1 MLQLILPFL
10 LLISGFSTQGA
21 VILKKKNRHAL
32 LHLEGLRTEP
42 GAYFEVVDWN
52 GKTRGLMQIKR
63 LSKNKKKA
71 IGVLKTG
78 KMARSWA
85 LEPVNSRVSA
95 RKLKRSQERQAL
107 LKRKRS
113 VRKLARVRED
123 RRRDP
128 VKRVRRK
135 RRRSLPSRYLATV
148 NEGIQEEANRT
159 KEAQEEQYVIDDY
172 SAPPPRDDYYNPDFL
187 KKISSDDSNKDSD
200 MNLSIGAT
208 LAPVWNFMQ
217 LQYRD
222 TGLFPTGMGFDGQ
235 IFVEGTLT
243 DSIRWNVHGGYRKFS
258 VSAQDSLCDRDECFL
273 DINYILGGAG
283 LKFDF
288 IEKKSLKLWG
298 GLWGNMMFLLGYDNE
313 IDISFDEE
321 DNVTITDDSF
331 GMLHGA
337 LGFSLGADIKIK
349 KNLVVP
355 LSFEGHLI
363 MPPTATVTAG
373 AVGLRL
379 GIAWKL

>member
-1 MLQLILPFL
+1 MLQLILPFI
-10 LLISGFSTQGA
+10 LLISGFFAQGA
-21 VILKKKNRHAL
+21 VILKKKNRQAL

-42 GAYFEVVDWN
+42 GAYFEVVDWE

-78 KMARSWA
+78 KMARNWA
-85 LEPVNSRVSA
+85 LEPVNGWVA
-95 RKLKRSQERQAL
+95 TRKLKRSKERQAL
-107 LKRKRS
+107 LKRRRS

-128 VKRVRRK
+128 VRRVRRK
-135 RRRSLPSRYLATV
+135 RRRSLPSRYLATA

-159 KEAQEEQYVIDDY
+159 KETQDKQYVIDDY

-187 KKISSDDSNKDSD
+187 KKASSDDDSGPD
-200 MNLSIGAT
+200 MDLVIGAT
-208 LAPVWNFMQ
+208 FAPAWNFMQ
-217 LQYRD
+217 LQYREI
-222 TGLFPTGMGFDGQ
+222 GLFPTGMGFDGQ
-235 IFVEGTLT
+235 AFVEGTLA

-258 VSAQDSLCDRDECFL
+258 VSIQDSLCDKDKCFL

-288 IEKKSLKLWG
+288 IEKKSFKLWG
-298 GLWGNMMFLLGYDNE
+298 GLWGDMMFLLGYDNE
-313 IDISFDEE
+313 INISLDEE
-321 DNVTITDDSF
+321 DNVTITNDSF

-355 LSFEGHLI
+355 LSLEGHLI

-373 AVGLRL
+373 AVGFRL

>member
-10 LLISGFSTQGA
+10 LLFSGFSAQGA
-21 VILKKKNRHAL
+21 VILKKKNRQAL

-42 GAYFEVVDWN
+42 GAYFEVVDWD
-52 GKTRGLMQIKR
+52 GKTRGLVQIKR

-78 KMARSWA
+78 KMARNWA
-85 LEPVNSRVSA
+85 LEPVNRWVAA
-95 RKLKRSQERQAL
+95 RKLKSSEERQAL
-107 LKRKRS
+107 LKRRRS
-113 VRKLARVRED
+113 VRKLASVRED

-135 RRRSLPSRYLATV
+135 KRRSVPSRYLAAV
-148 NEGIQEEANRT
+148 NEDIQEEANYE
-159 KEAQEEQYVIDDY
+159 KETQKEQYVIDNY
-172 SAPPPRDDYYNPDFL
+172 SAPPPQDDYYNPDFL
-187 KKISSDDSNKDSD
+187 KKTSSDDDSSTD
-200 MNLSIGAT
+200 MDLVIGAT
-208 LAPVWNFMQ
+208 FAPAWNFMQ

-222 TGLFPTGMGFDGQ
+222 IGLFPTGMGFDGQ
-235 IFVEGTLT
+235 AFVEGTLT
-243 DSIRWNVHGGYRKFS
+243 DSIRWNVHGGYRKLS
-258 VSAQDSLCDRDECFL
+258 VSVQDSLCDRDECFL
-273 DINYILGGAG
+273 DIDYLLGGAG
-283 LKFDF
+283 LKFDLV
-288 IEKKSLKLWG
+288 EKKSFKLWG
-298 GLWGNMMFLLGYDNE
+298 GLWGDMMFLLGYDNE
-313 IDISFDEE
+313 VSISIDEE
-321 DNVTITDDSF
+321 DNVRITKDSF

-355 LSFEGHLI
+355 LALEGHLI
-363 MPPTATVTAG
+363 IPPTATVTAG